1 MNAQKLIGIEIN
13 KLDNE
18 FNKLL
23 KNDKLNIS
31 EIESLSINTVE
42 ECKQIINNHI
52 ERLVMSKIDEQQLI
66 SKKNKNGKKMAAL
79 LQHAKS
85 FFHLIPTYYVNLKVF
100 PHETIYSLKNYILSR
115 LRE

>member
-1 MNAQKLIGIEIN
+1 MDAQKLIEIEIN

-66 SKKNKNGKKMAAL
+66 SKKNKNGKKKDL
-79 LQHAKS
+79 D
-85 FFHLIPTYYVNLKVF
+85 
-100 PHETIYSLKNYILSR
+100 
-115 LRE
+115 

>member
-66 SKKNKNGKKMAAL
+66 SKKNKNGKKRDL
-79 LQHAKS
+79 D
-85 FFHLIPTYYVNLKVF
+85 
-100 PHETIYSLKNYILSR
+100 
-115 LRE
+115 

>member
-1 MNAQKLIGIEIN
+1 MDAQKLIGIEIN

-23 KNDKLNIS
+23 KNYKLNIS

-66 SKKNKNGKKMAAL
+66 SKKNKNGKKKDL
-79 LQHAKS
+79 D
-85 FFHLIPTYYVNLKVF
+85 
-100 PHETIYSLKNYILSR
+100 
-115 LRE
+115 

>member
-66 SKKNKNGKKMAAL
+66 SKKNRNGKKKYL
-79 LQHAKS
+79 D
-85 FFHLIPTYYVNLKVF
+85 
-100 PHETIYSLKNYILSR
+100 
-115 LRE
+115 

>member
-1 MNAQKLIGIEIN
+1 MDAQKLIGIEIN

-66 SKKNKNGKKMAAL
+66 SKKTRMERKR
-79 LQHAKS
+79 
-85 FFHLIPTYYVNLKVF
+85 I
-100 PHETIYSLKNYILSR
+100 
-115 LRE
+115 

>member
-52 ERLVMSKIDEQQLI
+52 ESLVMSKIDEQQLI
-66 SKKNKNGKKMAAL
+66 SKKNKNGKKRDL
-79 LQHAKS
+79 D
-85 FFHLIPTYYVNLKVF
+85 
-100 PHETIYSLKNYILSR
+100 
-115 LRE
+115 

>member
-1 MNAQKLIGIEIN
+1 MDAQKLIGIEIN

-31 EIESLSINTVE
+31 EIENLSINTVK

-52 ERLVMSKIDEQQLI
+52 EKLVMSKIDEQQLI
-66 SKKNKNGKKMAAL
+66 SKKNKNGKKKDL
-79 LQHAKS
+79 D
-85 FFHLIPTYYVNLKVF
+85 
-100 PHETIYSLKNYILSR
+100 
-115 LRE
+115 

>member
-1 MNAQKLIGIEIN
+1 MDAQKLIGIEIN

-66 SKKNKNGKKMAAL
+66 SKKNKNGKKKDL
-79 LQHAKS
+79 D
-85 FFHLIPTYYVNLKVF
+85 
-100 PHETIYSLKNYILSR
+100 
-115 LRE
+115 

>member
-13 KLDNE
+13 TLDNE

-66 SKKNKNGKKMAAL
+66 SKKNKNGKKKDL
-79 LQHAKS
+79 D
-85 FFHLIPTYYVNLKVF
+85 
-100 PHETIYSLKNYILSR
+100 
-115 LRE
+115 

>member
-66 SKKNKNGKKMAAL
+66 SKKNRNGKKKDL
-79 LQHAKS
+79 D
-85 FFHLIPTYYVNLKVF
+85 
-100 PHETIYSLKNYILSR
+100 
-115 LRE
+115 

>member
-1 MNAQKLIGIEIN
+1 MDAQKLIGIEIN

-23 KNDKLNIS
+23 KNDQLNIS

-66 SKKNKNGKKMAAL
+66 SKKNKNGKKRDL
-79 LQHAKS
+79 D
-85 FFHLIPTYYVNLKVF
+85 
-100 PHETIYSLKNYILSR
+100 
-115 LRE
+115 

>member
-66 SKKNKNGKKMAAL
+66 SKKNKNGKKKDL
-79 LQHAKS
+79 D
-85 FFHLIPTYYVNLKVF
+85 
-100 PHETIYSLKNYILSR
+100 
-115 LRE
+115 

>member
-1 MNAQKLIGIEIN
+1 MDAQKLIGIEIN

-42 ECKQIINNHI
+42 ECKQINNNHI

-66 SKKNKNGKKMAAL
+66 SKKNKNGKKKDL
-79 LQHAKS
+79 D
-85 FFHLIPTYYVNLKVF
+85 
-100 PHETIYSLKNYILSR
+100 
-115 LRE
+115 

>member
-1 MNAQKLIGIEIN
+1 MDAQKLIGIEIN

-23 KNDKLNIS
+23 KNDKLNII

-66 SKKNKNGKKMAAL
+66 SKKNKNGKKKDL
-79 LQHAKS
+79 D
-85 FFHLIPTYYVNLKVF
+85 
-100 PHETIYSLKNYILSR
+100 
-115 LRE
+115 

>member
-13 KLDNE
+13 TLDNE

-52 ERLVMSKIDEQQLI
+52 
-66 SKKNKNGKKMAAL
+66 
-79 LQHAKS
+79 
-85 FFHLIPTYYVNLKVF
+85 
-100 PHETIYSLKNYILSR
+100 
-115 LRE
+115 

>member
-1 MNAQKLIGIEIN
+1 MIRNMNAQKLIGIEIN

-66 SKKNKNGKKMAAL
+66 SKKNKNGKKKDL
-79 LQHAKS
+79 D
-85 FFHLIPTYYVNLKVF
+85 
-100 PHETIYSLKNYILSR
+100 
-115 LRE
+115 

>member
-1 MNAQKLIGIEIN
+1 MDAQKLIGIEIN

-31 EIESLSINTVE
+31 EIENLSINTVE

-52 ERLVMSKIDEQQLI
+52 EKLVMSKIDEQQLI
-66 SKKNKNGKKMAAL
+66 SKKNKNGKKKDL
-79 LQHAKS
+79 D
-85 FFHLIPTYYVNLKVF
+85 
-100 PHETIYSLKNYILSR
+100 
-115 LRE
+115 

>member
-1 MNAQKLIGIEIN
+1 MYAQKLIGIEIN

-66 SKKNKNGKKMAAL
+66 SKKNKNGKKKDL
-79 LQHAKS
+79 D
-85 FFHLIPTYYVNLKVF
+85 
-100 PHETIYSLKNYILSR
+100 
-115 LRE
+115 

>member
-31 EIESLSINTVE
+31 EIEILSINTVE

-66 SKKNKNGKKMAAL
+66 SKKNKNGKKRDL
-79 LQHAKS
+79 D
-85 FFHLIPTYYVNLKVF
+85 
-100 PHETIYSLKNYILSR
+100 
-115 LRE
+115 